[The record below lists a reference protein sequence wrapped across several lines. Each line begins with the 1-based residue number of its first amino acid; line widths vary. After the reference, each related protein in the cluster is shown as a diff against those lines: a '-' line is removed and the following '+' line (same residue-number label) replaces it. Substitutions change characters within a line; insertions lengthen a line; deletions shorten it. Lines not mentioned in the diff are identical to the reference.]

1 MNYFQIWNIF
11 YCRDLSYNQITS
23 VAAGAVSS
31 LPYLRI
37 LQMDNNNINCID
49 KKAFKGEKNISTF
62 LRDEQNIWLKAR
74 IISAWLAS
82 LYLHVNYGG
91 KIADWDLILSNFIWQ
106 KQSRLSSCW
115 KRERKH
121 LRDIKAPLIMILVSW
136 LVRSW
141 SLIVQQIQLPWAMG
155 IKLGVFHIVNH
166 LQHWHS
172 NFHNKQWHGLM
183 SKIFSC

>member
-49 KKAFKGEKNISTF
+49 KKAFKGEKNSCKIF
-62 LRDEQNIWLKAR
+62 HRGEQNIWLKVW
-74 IISAWLAS
+74 IISACLAS
-82 LYLHVNYGG
+82 LYLHVNYGR
-91 KIADWDLILSNFIWQ
+91 KIADSDLIRSNLSGKNSFSVRSV
-106 KQSRLSSCW
+106 SRAE
-115 KRERKH
+115 RERRKH
-121 LRDIKAPLIMILVSW
+121 LRDMKAPLIMISVSW
-136 LVRSW
+136 LVSSW
-141 SLIVQQIQLPWAMG
+141 SLIVQQIQLPRAMG

-166 LQHWHS
+166 PQLS
-172 NFHNKQWHGLM
+172 
-183 SKIFSC
+183 